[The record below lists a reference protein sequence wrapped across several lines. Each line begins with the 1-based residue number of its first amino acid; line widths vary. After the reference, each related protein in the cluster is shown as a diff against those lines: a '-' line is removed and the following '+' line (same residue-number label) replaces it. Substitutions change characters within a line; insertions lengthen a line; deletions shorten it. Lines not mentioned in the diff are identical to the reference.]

1 MKKDFFG
8 RIKKPVTVSKAS
20 QVIKPILKV
29 KEDPKP
35 CVKGDCLPC
44 WSEYICPAPII
55 SPPWIAP
62 RPKPKPKK
70 PEPEPVAIP
79 EPIPPQPEPIPEPE
93 PEPTPRDSK
102 MKMFLARLKK

>member
-8 RIKKPVTVSKAS
+8 RIKKPICVSKPS

-35 CVKGDCLPC
+35 CVKENLPC
-44 WSEYICPAPII
+44 WSDYTCPAPVI

-62 RPKPKPKK
+62 RQKPKPLPQKK
-70 PEPEPVAIP
+70 PEPEPV
-79 EPIPPQPEPIPEPE
+79 PIPEPIPEPE
-93 PEPTPRDSK
+93 PVPEPTPRDNK
-102 MKMFLARLKK
+102 MKLFLARLKK

>member
-8 RIKKPVTVSKAS
+8 RIKKPICVSKPS

-35 CVKGDCLPC
+35 CVKGECLPC

-62 RPKPKPKK
+62 RPKPLPQKK
-70 PEPEPVAIP
+70 PEPEPVALP
-79 EPIPPQPEPIPEPE
+79 ELEPEPIPEPE
-93 PEPTPRDSK
+93 PVPEPTAKDNK
-102 MKMFLARLKK
+102 MKLWILKK